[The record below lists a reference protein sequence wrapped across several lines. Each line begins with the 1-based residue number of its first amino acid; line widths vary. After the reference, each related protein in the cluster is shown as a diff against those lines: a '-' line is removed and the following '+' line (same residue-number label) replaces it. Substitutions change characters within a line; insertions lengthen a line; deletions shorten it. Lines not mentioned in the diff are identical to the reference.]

1 MAKQVFYL
9 RSPQIRQNLKTFIDS
24 LPLNPDKPLAVTI
37 QEPTLSTTK
46 MLLLSLAWPGNAV
59 LFLLMRCVR

>member
-1 MAKQVFYL
+1 MLIIAILASAYCFIAG
-9 RSPQIRQNLKTFIDS
+9 RSFEFFCKY
-24 LPLNPDKPLAVTI
+24 
-37 QEPTLSTTK
+37 EPTLSTTK

>member
-1 MAKQVFYL
+1 MITILFTLSLCAYCFIAGRSFELFY
-9 RSPQIRQNLKTFIDS
+9 KY
-24 LPLNPDKPLAVTI
+24 
-37 QEPTLSTTK
+37 EPTLSTTK

>member
-1 MAKQVFYL
+1 MLILITFATIAACAYCFIAG
-9 RSPQIRQNLKTFIDS
+9 RSFELFCKY
-24 LPLNPDKPLAVTI
+24 V
-37 QEPTLSTTK
+37 PTPSTTK

>member
-1 MAKQVFYL
+1 MIIPITIAIISACAYCFIAG
-9 RSPQIRQNLKTFIDS
+9 RSFEFFCKYGPI
-24 LPLNPDKPLAVTI
+24 
-37 QEPTLSTTK
+37 LSTTK

>member
-1 MAKQVFYL
+1 MLILITVVIIAACAYC
-9 RSPQIRQNLKTFIDS
+9 FIAGRCFELFRTCD
-24 LPLNPDKPLAVTI
+24 
-37 QEPTLSTTK
+37 PTLSTTK